1 MTDPRSQ
8 ITDRRSDIS
17 RPLLLGHRGARR
29 YAPEN
34 TIEAFDLA
42 LAHGCDGFEFD
53 LRRTCDARSVICHDP
68 KLHHHTVAES
78 TCTDLQTVVR
88 SLACLED
95 VLARYAGRAF
105 LDIELKVPQLED
117 ALITALHERQPCDCV
132 VSSFLSDVLEGVRAR
147 DARLPRGFLFDQGE
161 GLMRWASL
169 NVQYVL
175 PHHSLVSREL
185 VDDVHAAGLKIMVW
199 TVNHEREMRELA
211 ALGVDGIISDDTRL
225 LGSVLGGRRDRG

>member
-1 MTDPRSQ
+1 ML
-8 ITDRRSDIS
+8 S

-53 LRRTCDARSVICHDP
+53 VRRTGDARSVICHDERVHQHP
-68 KLHHHTVAES
+68 VAES
-78 TCTDLQTVVR
+78 TYADLQSVMR
-88 SLACLED
+88 SLTCLED
-95 VLARYAGRAF
+95 LLARYAGRAF

-117 ALITALHERQPCDCV
+117 ALITALHQQQPCDCV
-132 VSSFLSDVLEGVRAR
+132 VSSFLSEVLDGIRVR
-147 DARLPRGFLFDQGE
+147 DPQIPRGFLFDQGE

-169 NVQYVL
+169 DVQYVL
-175 PHHSLVSREL
+175 PHHGLVSREL
-185 VDDVHAAGLKIMVW
+185 VDDVHDAGRKIMVW

-211 ALGVDGIISDDTRL
+211 DLGVDGIISDDTRL
-225 LGSVLGGRRDRG
+225 LGSVLGGRRDPG